1 MAADAN
7 RRIRVTAATQRN
19 EAACRKTSVS
29 VRAIDSSTRP
39 IKEGSQLAP
48 GADSEQSANGSRA
61 NRAMA
66 GNNGKD
72 EEARKGASRWS
83 ARKSCG
89 SRKKSQK
96 PFLGKK
102 RREGLSGAS
111 RWSAVKDFSGKRKT
125 RGRAGGERCASRWS
139 AKENI
144 GEETRKNRFIA

>member
-89 SRKKSQK
+89 SRKKSQN
-96 PFLGKK
+96 PSWE
-102 RREGLSGAS
+102 R
-111 RWSAVKDFSGKRKT
+111 KDE
-125 RGRAGGERCASRWS
+125 RAEWRLPMGGGERFQWQKKNPRTGGRG
-139 AKENI
+139 KVRLPLVGK
-144 GEETRKNRFIA
+144 GEYR